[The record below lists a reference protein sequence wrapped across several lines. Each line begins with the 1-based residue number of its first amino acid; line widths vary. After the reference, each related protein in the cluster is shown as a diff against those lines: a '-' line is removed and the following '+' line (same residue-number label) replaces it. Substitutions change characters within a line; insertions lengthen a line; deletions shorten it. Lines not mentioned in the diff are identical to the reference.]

1 MFLTTK
7 CVHVKSIGLK
17 SYRVNGMGVSASK
30 KDTLITSNFVTKNGR
45 VIETAEGKIF
55 NSYE

>member
-1 MFLTTK
+1 
-7 CVHVKSIGLK
+7 
-17 SYRVNGMGVSASK
+17 MGVSASK